1 MSHPAVAALGAG
13 RMGRGIALAFAL
25 AGQRVV
31 LIDAKERSQGDFE
44 RLRGEALRDIEKQI
58 AVLVDLDFIPGP
70 AMHRILTRI
79 EVCNREAASGYLP
92 HVELLFEG
100 VPEVMEAKS
109 GALGFAARWLP
120 EETVVAST
128 SSTFLSTALAGM
140 VPNPRR
146 FLNAHWLNPA
156 HLIPL
161 VELSPHPGTDP
172 QVTQRLQAMLEGIGK
187 VTVLCGPIPGYIIP
201 RMQVLLMNEAARM
214 IEEGVATAED
224 IDRATRYGF
233 GIRYAAMGV
242 VEFIDVG
249 GNDILYYAS
258 RYLSGALDNQRY
270 TSPEIIGRY
279 MAQGRNGIGSGKGFY
294 DWADKDIGEYR
305 RQSTARLLELLRIAN
320 KLPVIAD

>member
-1 MSHPAVAALGAG
+1 MSRPAVAALGAG
-13 RMGRGIALAFAL
+13 RMGRGIALAFAC
-25 AGQRVV
+25 AGQRVILV
-31 LIDAKERSQGDFE
+31 DAKERSGADFE
-44 RLRGEALRDIEKQI
+44 KLREEAVRDIEEQI
-58 AVLVDLDFIPGP
+58 AVLVDLDLLPG
-70 AMHRILTRI
+70 AAKQKIMARIDICR
-79 EVCNREAASGYLP
+79 REAATGYLP
-92 HVELLFEG
+92 HVDLLFEG

-109 GALGFAARWLP
+109 EVLGFATQWLSD
-120 EETVVAST
+120 EAIVAST

-140 VPNPRR
+140 VPNSSR

-172 QVTQRLQAMLEGIGK
+172 QITQRLQGMLEKIGK
-187 VTVLCGPIPGYIIP
+187 VTVLCGPSPGYIVP
-201 RMQVLLMNEAARM
+201 RLQVLLMNEAARM
-214 IEEGVATAED
+214 IEEGVATAAD

-270 TSPEIIGRY
+270 ASPEIVARH
-279 MAQGRNGIGSGKGFY
+279 MTQGRNGLRSGKGFY
-294 DWADKDIGEYR
+294 DWSDTNVGEYR
-305 RQSTARLLELLRIAN
+305 RQSTARLLDLLRIAN
-320 KLPVIAD
+320 SLPVVAD